1 MKQFRKISFLF
12 VFVFLFFVTAC
23 AEKKYVKLSGQEGAG
38 SQKATA
44 DCSFKFS
51 QSGLC
56 LSWQWRRQP
65 TNMKPGV
72 IDFRVYSL
80 DPSDQFPQLV
90 DVNDPVDLVLWMP
103 AMGHGSSP
111 VQVNKLDVGTY
122 EALNVLF
129 VMPGLWEM
137 KFQITDDK
145 GVVDEVVVPIN
156 I

>member
-1 MKQFRKISFLF
+1 
-12 VFVFLFFVTAC
+12 
-23 AEKKYVKLSGQEGAG
+23 
-38 SQKATA
+38 
-44 DCSFKFS
+44 
-51 QSGLC
+51 
-56 LSWQWRRQP
+56 
-65 TNMKPGV
+65 MKPGV
-72 IDFRVYSL
+72 IDFRIYSL